1 MMNYKALSFFVF
13 GTLLC
18 SSCKTYLTPSLP
30 ANNMSYMAK
39 PMVADEKHTKI
50 YVHGAF
56 AGSESPSAP
65 VTFEMGM
72 LNVHRSH
79 TYQSINF
86 SYGVFG
92 YLGSAERN
100 YTEDPDAKP
109 PTKIPPFK
117 KQISGF
123 GLKTSIGYH
132 LTSGNGNTDF
142 RLINWEN
149 SLGKEGG
156 SYSRFRQDLF
166 NTTDYRNLYVS
177 NQNTVWT
184 TGLSTEIIWHARKR
198 VHVQHAFRAFF
209 GTTPGL
215 KKHFDREINN
225 SDLIDDDQWLK
236 TGPNFARSFSYFLT
250 VKQLSV
256 SVEAAYNF
264 NTALRFSLGYAF

>member
-1 MMNYKALSFFVF
+1 MRYKTLSFFVL
-13 GTLLC
+13 GILLC

-30 ANNMSYMAK
+30 GNNMTYMAR

-50 YVHGAF
+50 YVNGGYA
-56 AGSESPSAP
+56 ASQSPSAP

-72 LNVHRSH
+72 LNLHRSH

-92 YLGSAERN
+92 YLGNAERS
-100 YTEDPDAKP
+100 YTEDQDSQKQ
-109 PTKIPPFK
+109 KRIPAFK
-117 KQISGF
+117 KQINGL

-132 LTSGNGNTDF
+132 LTSTNGNTDF

-149 SLGKEGG
+149 SFGKESG
-156 SYSRFRQDLF
+156 SYSKFRQELF
-166 NTTDYRNLYVS
+166 NASEYKNLYVS
-177 NQNTVWT
+177 NQNKVWT

-198 VHVQHAFRAFF
+198 VYVQHAFRAFF

-225 SDLIDDDQWLK
+225 SDLINEDQWLK
-236 TGPNFARSFSYFLT
+236 TGVNFARSFSYFLT
-250 VKQLSV
+250 VKQFSA
-256 SVEAAYNF
+256 SFEAAYNL
-264 NTALRFSLGYAF
+264 NTAARFSFGYAF